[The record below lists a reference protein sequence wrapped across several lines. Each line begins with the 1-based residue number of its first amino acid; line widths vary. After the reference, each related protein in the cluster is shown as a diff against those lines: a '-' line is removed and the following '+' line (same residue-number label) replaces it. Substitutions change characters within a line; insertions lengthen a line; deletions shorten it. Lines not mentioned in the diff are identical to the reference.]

1 MMKLRRWHLY
11 LIATLCFVLAFVA
24 INRKYDRFYRVNG
37 INNDNRALIEM
48 YLDED
53 EQDYLIENAIA
64 VDEFIDYIAYDEFHL
79 QYYRYYNLLRQ
90 AQDYDDLQ
98 LLLIDANAMADR
110 LTVEFGNGAEER
122 FETLIKYNLEY
133 AYMNSTYFDFNN
145 IRYYQLLRTLYDEYD
160 YSYVVMTNTYMT
172 LMEEEN
178 LTDRYDRFKE
188 MVATYNA
195 EGVHILMTTQV
206 AQGTEKLYAIDPLT
220 QVVNEHTFIS
230 NYQPKHMSMI
240 EGIPRLNY
248 SMYLEDDANTALK
261 KMYDAMDKKMKQK
274 IILTQSYTGY
284 DVLNLSSSGE
294 AGYNEFQLGNSIAI
308 KEQEVPED
316 EFVSTDTYQ
325 WLLQHSYEYGYVLRY
340 PADKTAFTNKASYT
354 VFRYVGVEL
363 AKTLHD
369 NNWCLEEYLNS
380 QSEQN

>member
-1 MMKLRRWHLY
+1 MMKLKRWHLY

-37 INNDNRALIEM
+37 IDNDNRALIEM

-64 VDEFIDYIAYDEFHL
+64 VDDFIEYIAYDEFHL
-79 QYYRYYNLLRQ
+79 QYYQYYNLLRQ

-110 LTVEFGNGAEER
+110 LTVEFGNGAQER

-178 LTDRYDRFKE
+178 LANRYELFKT
-188 MVATYNA
+188 MVSTYNA

-206 AQGTEKLYAIDPLT
+206 EAGTEKLYAIDPLT

-261 KMYDAMDKKMKQK
+261 KMYEAMDKEMRQK

-284 DVLNLSSSGE
+284 DVLNLSASGE
-294 AGYNEFQLGNSIAI
+294 AGYSEFQLGNSIAI
-308 KEQEVPED
+308 KEQEIPED
-316 EFVSTDTYQ
+316 EFVNTDTYQ
-325 WLLQHSYEYGYVLRY
+325 WLLEHSFEYGYVLRY
-340 PADKTAFTNKASYT
+340 PADKINLTHKSSYT
-354 VFRYVGVEL
+354 IFRYVGVDL
-363 AKTLHD
+363 ARTLHD
-369 NNWCLEEYLNS
+369 NNWCLEEYLNN